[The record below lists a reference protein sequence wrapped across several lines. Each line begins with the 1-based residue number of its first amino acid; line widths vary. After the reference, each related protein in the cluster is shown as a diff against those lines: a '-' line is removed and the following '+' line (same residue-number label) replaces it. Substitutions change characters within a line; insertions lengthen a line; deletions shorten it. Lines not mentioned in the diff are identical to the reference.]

1 MDAWYCKLSS
11 MGAGVLPNDPSK
23 GVRGVVVAYVPDPGA
38 HASEHERATL
48 LEFARRLALLKG
60 YDMGGF
66 YEPARHPAGPVYFV
80 PSQTLS
86 HEQATGLGTTGPDDL
101 FGGVVPHRFVSTKA
115 ISHPLVAA
123 DAAAVAGWNPRFAQ
137 QVRDAVLPG
146 YTVFSHDDARQAGM
160 RLLADGPLRIKPVR
174 ATGGNG
180 QSVARDAAQLEQLL
194 GGLDSNELTAHGLV
208 LEQDMA
214 EVHTFSV
221 GQLRVADLTAS
232 YFGSQRLT
240 RNNKGDEVFGGSDL
254 TVVRGDFDALLAQ
267 GPAPEIRRAV
277 EQARCYD
284 GAVQGCYPGFYAS
297 RRNYDVLLGRDAA
310 GVWRS
315 GVLEQS
321 WRVGGATG
329 PEIAALEVF
338 RSQPQRTLVRAAS
351 VEIYG
356 DSPEPP
362 PHATVYFRGTDRH
375 VGRLTKYTVIEPDVD
390 AR

>member
-1 MDAWYCKLSS
+1 
-11 MGAGVLPNDPSK
+11 VLPNESSS
-23 GVRGVVVAYVPDPGA
+23 GARGVVVAYVPDPGA

-48 LEFARRLALLKG
+48 LEFTRRLARLKG
-60 YDMGGF
+60 YDMGGL
-66 YEPARHPAGPVYFV
+66 YEPASREPARHPAGPVYFV

-86 HEQATGLGTTGPDDL
+86 RDQAAGLGISDPDDL
-101 FGGVVPHRFVSTKA
+101 FGGVVPQRFISTKA

-123 DAAAVAGWNPRFAQ
+123 DAVAVAGWNPDFAR
-137 QVRDAVLPG
+137 QVSDAVLPG
-146 YTVFSHDDARQAGM
+146 YTVFSLADAGRAGL
-160 RLLADGPLRIKPVR
+160 RLLADGPVRIKPVR
-174 ATGGNG
+174 ATGGHG
-180 QSVARDAAQLEQLL
+180 QSVARNAAQLQQLL
-194 GGLDSNELTAHGLV
+194 GGVDSNELTAHGLV

-214 EVHTFSV
+214 DVRTFSV
-221 GQLRVADLTAS
+221 GQLRVADLVAS

-254 TVVRGDFDALLAQ
+254 TVVRGDFDALLAIS
-267 GPAPEIRRAV
+267 PPPEIRRAV
-277 EQARCYD
+277 EQARRYD
-284 GAVQGCYPGFYAS
+284 AAVQACYPGFYAS

-329 PEIAALEVF
+329 PEIAALETF
-338 RSQPQRTLVRAAS
+338 RDQPQRTLVRAAS

-362 PHATVYFRGTDRH
+362 PHATVYFRGTDPR